1 MAGTRTKRLRL
12 DASYNTTALPRA
24 RPASNHAVGSSFVV
38 PGLTLTDH
46 TFSVPLDYADE
57 SKGTLDIYVREV
69 VAYSRS
75 KQQLPYLLFLQG
87 GPGFESPRPTEAS
100 AWLKAAVQHFR
111 VILLDQRGTGRS
123 SPITSASLPRIGDA
137 RAQAEYLS
145 HFRTDNIVRDS
156 EAVRMALVPPDAA
169 GGGRWTLLGQSF
181 GGFCAVRY
189 LSAAPEGIT
198 EVLLTGG
205 LPPSVGDPNATE
217 TAYRNLY
224 RRVLGQNAK
233 YYQRFPDDVEAVQ
246 NVVRHLI
253 RQPEGGVRT
262 PSGNLLTPRSLQVL
276 GLSGLGSGG
285 GFERLHFLLEKAWDG
300 DHISLSFM
308 KSFDA
313 WMPWDTNPLYA
324 LLHEAIY
331 CQNNA
336 SRWAAHRVR
345 NSEFSEQ
352 FDAAQAVANGTP
364 VMFTG
369 EMVFPW
375 MFEDFAALAPLQA
388 AAEAVAEKADWPQ
401 LYDLKALQSTTVPVA
416 SATYYDDMYVDCDC
430 AQETAKHIRGIRQW
444 VTNEY
449 AHSGIR
455 DDGARIF
462 EQLLA
467 MARGSIPLC

>member
-1 MAGTRTKRLRL
+1 M
-12 DASYNTTALPRA
+12 S
-24 RPASNHAVGSSFVV
+24 
-38 PGLTLTDH
+38 GLALTDH

-57 SKGTLDIYVREV
+57 AKGTIDIYVREV
-69 VAYSRS
+69 VAYSRN
-75 KQQLPYLLFLQG
+75 KHQLPYLLFLQG
-87 GPGFESPRPTEAS
+87 GPGFEAPRPTEAS

-111 VILLDQRGTGRS
+111 VIMLDQRGTGRS
-123 SPITSASLPRIGDA
+123 SAITTQSLSRVGDS
-137 RAQAEYLS
+137 RAQAEYLA
-145 HFRTDNIVRDS
+145 HFRADNIVRDA
-156 EAVRMALVPPDAA
+156 EAVRMAMVPPDAP

-205 LPPSVGDPNATE
+205 LPPGVGDPKATE
-217 TAYRNLY
+217 TAYKRLY
-224 RRVLGQNAK
+224 RRVVGQNQK

-246 NVVRHLI
+246 RIVTHLI
-253 RQPEGGVRT
+253 KQPEGGVRT
-262 PSGNLLTPRSLQVL
+262 PSGNLLTPRSLQLL

-300 DHISLSFM
+300 DEISLSFM
-308 KSFDA
+308 KSFDG
-313 WMPWDTNPLYA
+313 WMPWDANPLYA
-324 LLHEAIY
+324 LLHESIY
-331 CQNNA
+331 CEGRA

-345 NSEFSEQ
+345 NSDFSAT
-352 FDAAQAVANGTP
+352 FDAASSVANGNP
-364 VMFTG
+364 VLFTG

-375 MFEDFAALAPLQA
+375 MFEDFAALAPLRG
-388 AAEAVAEKADWPQ
+388 AAEALAEKSDWPP
-401 LYDLKALQSTTVPVA
+401 LYDLKALQSTTAPVA
-416 SATYYDDMYVDCDC
+416 SATYYDDMYVDCDS
-430 AQETAKHIRGIRQW
+430 AQETAAHIRGIRQW